1 MSPFAAAMARM
12 KALIARTGDLEPEP
26 APGWADTIV
35 MPPPTPPEPPA
46 AAPALAP
53 AAAAPA
59 ESPLLTPRRRAVWRS
74 PEVPGPN
81 GVPVRNFTPV
91 EILAEVDGWAMLLVP
106 GDTRPCVQPASEI
119 IWKT

>member
-1 MSPFAAAMARM
+1 MNAFAAAMEKM
-12 KALIARTGDLEPEP
+12 KALLYPTPPREPEP
-26 APGWADTIV
+26 KPGWADTIV

-46 AAPALAP
+46 AAPAPAP

-59 ESPLLTPRRRAVWRS
+59 ESPLLTTRRRAVWRS